1 MTFTP
6 DRRKRKAGQ
15 RARRATLAPRVRAA
29 RKKATNPTLPTPTP
43 GTTQPARSEEPPTN
57 NSEAP
62 GTNEATTPTNTPDTS
77 NGAATLA
84 EQLKD
89 AGLDLTNHELADVFN
104 NLDPVTTTSPD
115 DLEDL
120 TDVAPDAD
128 TVPGDTSTAS
138 DCSRTEPGDSPDSD
152 SSSTESDDGAEPENT
167 DVLPWTTNELLDDDD
182 QGTEEAPAWDED
194 TPSTDDG
201 PTSDVGPTS
210 DDEQA
215 STRRPVSPHPLIAN
229 DTWSDL
235 THFAPEV
242 TDSITTLMGLN
253 TDLRTF
259 TRPMGPGEALKIIDA
274 AEALTRISQALST
287 TALSVY
293 ERIGTPTDSGAK
305 DTKSLIRD
313 RLNLTGREADRRAKL
328 AENLGGRVNT
338 NGQALPPQHP
348 VVADKLHDGT
358 LSTDQVTTIE
368 ACLADLPFTATEDMK
383 AQVEADLVAYAP
395 KVAVR
400 ELREIFRRILAHLD
414 PDGTQPIDETKR
426 ENYFVTARPKRNGD
440 WKLDGILDPT
450 TGAELHGLLTSRI
463 KSTQPTPTTSTQ
475 TPDTNPM
482 TPTAGTENENPDSGN
497 TTAAAATAGDEA
509 AGDESAD
516 GGAFA
521 PNGGLPQIPGQERFN
536 TLDAVFT
543 GDRHDAPPWAVFDAT
558 TPDPAGETT
567 DTTTTSGR
575 PGYGVRTDGTEVN
588 VTDAQPTART
598 WIYERFATLIGR
610 ISMKEA
616 EKGSPYA
623 LVITAKATDIAT
635 GVGEARTG
643 AGDRIPL
650 SEVTSRGLDGRVFF
664 GLMDDTGRTVA
675 VRTENRFANKHQTAI
690 ITARDRGC
698 IFPGCDSPPG
708 WCDVNHVVPHVDGG
722 KTDINNLCLLCSAH
736 HHLLDRSDWEITM
749 LNCGR
754 PAAVPPPSIDPA
766 KRPILHSRFIADDI
780 IETLFD
786 D

>member
-15 RARRATLAPRVRAA
+15 RARRATLAPRLRAA
-29 RKKATNPTLPTPTP
+29 RKKATNPTLPTPKP
-43 GTTQPARSEEPPTN
+43 GTTQPARSQEPPPN

-62 GTNEATTPTNTPDTS
+62 GTNETTTPTNTPDTN

-115 DLEDL
+115 DLEDP
-120 TDVAPDAD
+120 TEVATDAD
-128 TVPGDTSTAS
+128 TEPGDTSTAS
-138 DCSRTEPGDSPDSD
+138 DCSRTESGDSPDSG
-152 SSSTESDDGAEPENT
+152 SSSSETDDGAEPENT
-167 DVLPWTTNELLDDDD
+167 DEAGALPWTTNEPLDDDD
-182 QGTEEAPAWDED
+182 QGTDEAPAWDED
-194 TPSTDDG
+194 TP
-201 PTSDVGPTS
+201 TSDDGPTS

-215 STRRPVSPHPLIAN
+215 STQRPVSPHPLIAN

-305 DTKSLIRD
+305 DTKALIRD

-328 AENLGGRVNT
+328 AKNLGGRVNT

-383 AQVEADLVAYAP
+383 TQVEADLVAYAP

-426 ENYFVTARPKRNGD
+426 ENYFVTARPTRNGD

-463 KSTQPTPTTSTQ
+463 ESTQPTPTTSTE
-475 TPDTNPM
+475 TPDANPM
-482 TPTAGTENENPDSGN
+482 TPTAG
-497 TTAAAATAGDEA
+497 DEA
-509 AGDESAD
+509 VD

-567 DTTTTSGR
+567 DDPANTDDCTTSSAATSGR

-635 GVGEARTG
+635 GTGEARTG

-650 SEVTSRGLDGRVFF
+650 GEVTSRGLDGRVFF
-664 GLMDDTGRTVA
+664 NLMGDTGRTVA

-708 WCDVNHVVPHVDGG
+708 WCDVNHVVPHAAGG

-749 LNCGR
+749 LDCGR

-780 IETLFD
+780 IETLFND
-786 D
+786 